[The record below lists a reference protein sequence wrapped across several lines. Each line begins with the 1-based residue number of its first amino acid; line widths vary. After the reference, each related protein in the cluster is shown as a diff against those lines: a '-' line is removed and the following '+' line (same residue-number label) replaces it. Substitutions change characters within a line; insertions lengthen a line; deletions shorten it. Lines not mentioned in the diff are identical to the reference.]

1 MKIKFFSTL
10 MLSAVA
16 LGLTANNPQN
26 FNGKVNLG
34 ESTIAWTGYKVTGK
48 HNGLVNLKS
57 ASLNFEGNMLKGG
70 SFEIDMNTISCL
82 DMTGEYATKL
92 VNHLKSDDFFG
103 VAAHPTVKFVTTKV
117 IHQGQDLYKIEGNLT
132 IKGVTKPIRFNS
144 KVKDMD
150 GIKQLSAQIKLDRA
164 DFNVKYG
171 SGSFFDNLG
180 DKTIYDEF
188 DINVTLVTAK

>member
-1 MKIKFFSTL
+1 MTKFLSTIMLFSI
-10 MLSAVA
+10 AF
-16 LGLTANNPQN
+16 GLTAKEPQN
-26 FNGKVNLG
+26 FNGKVNLQ

-57 ASLNFEGNMLKGG
+57 ANLNFEGNTLKGG
-70 SFEIDMNTISCL
+70 AFEIDMNSISCL

-103 VAAHPTVKFVTTKV
+103 VANHPVVSFKTTRV
-117 IHQGQDLYKIEGNLT
+117 VHQGQDLYKIEGNLT

-150 GIKQLSAQIKLDRA
+150 GKKQLTAQIKLDRA

-188 DINVTLVTAK
+188 DIDVTLVTSK

>member
-1 MKIKFFSTL
+1 MAKLFSTI
-10 MLSAVA
+10 MLLTLAFGISAKD
-16 LGLTANNPQN
+16 PQTLN
-26 FNGKVNLG
+26 SKVNLQ

-57 ASLNFEGNMLKGG
+57 ASLNFEGNILKGG
-70 SFEIDMNTISCL
+70 SFEIDMTSISCL

-103 VAAHPTVKFVTTKV
+103 VANHPVVSFATTKV
-117 IHQGQDLYKIEGNLT
+117 VHQGQDLYKIEGNLT

-150 GIKQLSAQIKLDRA
+150 GQKQLTAQIKLDRA

>member
-1 MKIKFFSTL
+1 MTKFLSTFIL
-10 MLSAVA
+10 LTFAFGLSAKE
-16 LGLTANNPQN
+16 PQN
-26 FNGKVNLG
+26 FIGKVNLQ

-57 ASLNFEGNMLKGG
+57 ASLNFEGNVLKGG
-70 SFEIDMNTISCL
+70 AFEIDMNSISCL

-103 VAAHPTVKFVTTKV
+103 VANHPTVSFATTRV
-117 IHQGQDLYKIEGNLT
+117 VHQGQDLYKIEGNLT
-132 IKGVTKPIRFNS
+132 IKGVTKAIRFNS
-144 KVKDMD
+144 KVKEME
-150 GIKQLSAQIKLDRA
+150 GKKQLTAQIKLDRA